1 MQTLRDVL
9 SIHPAGLHLHMK
21 ATNKTSWRKRFCAPQ
36 DKLWYCTS
44 WFFDIDG
51 QRWFQVKNPGKGQL
65 SENSNHQVE
74 IDSPGIFRVAAS
86 APAGGNTKMEKTGG
100 ILIFDIFIDSIFK
113 DIDDGINKLI
123 PSSSWHQLKDET
135 DGQRSHPSWAAYRS
149 LPSSSWC
156 SKLDPYLILHQI
168 EDARHS
174 HHWSMLCKISSI
186 LLSANSPCWNVQD

>member
-9 SIHPAGLHLHMK
+9 SIHPPGLPSPHESHKQDL
-21 ATNKTSWRKRFCAPQ
+21 WFCAPQ
-36 DKLWYCTS
+36 DKLWYWTS

-51 QRWFQVKNPGKGQL
+51 QRWFQVKKPGKGQL

-86 APAGGNTKMEKTGG
+86 APGGNSKMEKTGG

-135 DGQRSHPSWAAYRS
+135 DGRHSHPSWAAYRS

-156 SKLDPYLILHQI
+156 SKLDPYSILHQI

-186 LLSANSPCWNVQD
+186 LLSANSPRWNVQDWEL